1 MTVDHGVLLDCSRCD
16 GHDVGSPDWW
26 IRERARITAVI
37 RDEVSRQIAATPDT
51 VWSLVAN
58 VTRMAEW
65 SPTVERVEWVGDAS
79 GPEIGA
85 RFRGHNRQSGV
96 RWSRECVITTCEP
109 GRELAFETVFRDAPS
124 TRWQYRFEPSDGGT
138 RATESYEVLSRR
150 SPRPHSESG

>member
-1 MTVDHGVLLDCSRCD
+1 M
-16 GHDVGSPDWW
+16 
-26 IRERARITAVI
+26 I
-37 RDEVSRQIAATPDT
+37 RDGVSRQIAGTPER

-65 SPTVERVEWVGDAS
+65 SPTAQRVEWVGDAS

-109 GRELAFETVFRDAPS
+109 GRELTFETVFHDAPS

-138 RATESYEVLSRR
+138 RATESYEVLSMPRWVRAMRR
-150 SPRPHSESG
+150 VPGMVERSHRDARSGMELTLERMASIAEAEQ